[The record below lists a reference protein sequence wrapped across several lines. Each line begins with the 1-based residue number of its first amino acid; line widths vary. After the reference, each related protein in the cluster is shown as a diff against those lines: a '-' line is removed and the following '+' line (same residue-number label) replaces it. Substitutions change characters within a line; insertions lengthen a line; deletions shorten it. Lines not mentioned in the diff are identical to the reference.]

1 MFRKQFYFE
10 VSPLP
15 AWADTLY
22 AVAQSLS
29 KLFKPDFNICGKESS
44 IFWLK
49 LTFSTWGGWQQKV
62 LNQLPLVRTKAIN
75 HFYIHIFTYSQFVL
89 PSKCCYFSQLSA
101 PLSDSWSL
109 NWESWKLH
117 VFVPVNFLNKRCNI
131 DQKCIYSM
139 RLIFHGIFSPQL
151 LLDRRLLYLPT

>member
-1 MFRKQFYFE
+1 MFQKQFYFE
-10 VSPLP
+10 VSP

-75 HFYIHIFTYSQFVL
+75 HFYIHNLYSRLNVVISL
-89 PSKCCYFSQLSA
+89 SSQLGSRIVGA
-101 PLSDSWSL
+101 LIGKVG
-109 NWESWKLH
+109 N
-117 VFVPVNFLNKRCNI
+117 
-131 DQKCIYSM
+131 CIYLSQSTF
-139 RLIFHGIFSPQL
+139 LIKDVILTKNAFTRWDSYFMDSSHHN
-151 LLDRRLLYLPT
+151 LYWTDVRCIYT